1 MLFSLL
7 DFTQYSA
14 SCFLC
19 FFECTMP
26 VIITFVDHKTWV
38 HSCFVLAQDRVPL
51 LCILFTLEVPPFVTK
66 HAHSMLACAFL
77 DLQQQNTAEH
87 YVEHYFVAAR
97 SSHFTYSS
105 GQKRTT
111 KIRRRSLIRAPRD
124 NMHLLSID
132 CPLCCCAPRE
142 FQGRLAPCVP
152 RSASQTLACLARP
165 AKHSRASLGQPCQT
179 PIGPRALSRSR
190 CPLALWHGPA
200 PTAAGQTALPLP
212 SPSAAGDRAAGHAAQ
227 SG

>member
-1 MLFSLL
+1 
-7 DFTQYSA
+7 
-14 SCFLC
+14 
-19 FFECTMP
+19 MP

-124 NMHLLSID
+124 NMQLLSID
-132 CPLCCCAPRE
+132 GFTLSTMLLCASGISRAPRASRASLG
-142 FQGRLAPCVP
+142 QPNTRVP

-165 AKHSRASLGQPCQT
+165 A
-179 PIGPRALSRSR
+179 
-190 CPLALWHGPA
+190 
-200 PTAAGQTALPLP
+200 LPNTH
-212 SPSAAGDRAAGHAAQ
+212 RT
-227 SG
+227 